1 MDDQRTAIVTGAASG
16 IGRATVERLLTV
28 DAYDRIAAFDIDESV
43 REGFDT
49 SVVTHVVDVAD
60 PIAVE
65 DAVAA
70 LESDGTVESVAN
82 CAGISQSG
90 WIDEIS
96 PDDWDRVVDVN
107 LKGPFNLSRAAG
119 PAMYDRGRGTFV
131 TVSSGAGQRGSLS
144 GGVHYSASKAGLF
157 GLTRGL
163 AKQLAPAV
171 RVNCVVPGLI
181 DTPLTTESGLWDEDG
196 IAAFE
201 SSVPLERIGDPKE
214 VADAIAFLLGSES
227 SYVTGS
233 LLTVDGGAQLS

>member
-1 MDDQRTAIVTGAASG
+1 MDDLRTAIVTGAASG
-16 IGRATVERLLTV
+16 IGQATVERLQTT
-28 DAYDRIAAFDIDESV
+28 DAYDRIAAFDVDESV
-43 REGFDT
+43 REAFDT
-49 SVVTHVVDVAD
+49 AVVTHVVDVAD
-60 PIAVE
+60 PVAVE
-65 DAVAA
+65 NAVAV
-70 LESDGTVESVAN
+70 LESDGTVEAVAN

-90 WIDEIS
+90 WIDEID
-96 PDDWDRVVDVN
+96 PADWDRVLDVN
-107 LKGPFNLSRAAG
+107 LKGPFNLARAAG
-119 PAMYDRGRGTFV
+119 PAMYDRGRGAFV

-171 RVNCVVPGLI
+171 HVNCVVPGLI
-181 DTPLTTESGLWDEDG
+181 DTPLTNESGLWDEDE

-201 SSVPLERIGDPKE
+201 SSVPLERVGNPEE
-214 VADAIAFLLGSES
+214 VADAIAFLLGPQS